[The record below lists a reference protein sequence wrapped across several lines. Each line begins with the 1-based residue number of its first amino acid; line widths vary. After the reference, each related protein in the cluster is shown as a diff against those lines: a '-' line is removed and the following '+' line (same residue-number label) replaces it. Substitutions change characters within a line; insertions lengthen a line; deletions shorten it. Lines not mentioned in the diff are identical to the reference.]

1 MAFPRFSTDLA
12 PLFQL
17 LDDYDAHRAYRPKS
31 KVTPV
36 RTFAPK
42 FDVCEFPDGYRL
54 DGELPGVNQSDIEI
68 EFSDPQT
75 LVIKGRVE
83 RNYNNTDTETD
94 DDSSSTKSRQ
104 PTVEDEIEEGDASSA
119 ITSPAKPAEHA
130 VTKSQNQTNYK
141 FWVSERSIGE
151 FQRTFAF
158 PTRVDQDAVKA
169 SLRNGILSIIVPK
182 EAAPKLKKIRVE

>member
-17 LDDYDAHRAYRPKS
+17 LDDYDTHRTYRPKS

-75 LVIKGRVE
+75 LVIKGQVE
-83 RNYNNTDTETD
+83 RNYDNTATETG

-104 PTVEDEIEEGDASSA
+104 PTVEEETEESNASSA
-119 ITSPAKPAEHA
+119 VTSPVKPAEQA
-130 VTKSQNQTNYK
+130 VTNSQTQANYK
-141 FWVSERSIGE
+141 LWVSERSIGE

-169 SLRNGILSIIVPK
+169 SLRNGILSILVPK

>member
-17 LDDYDAHRAYRPKS
+17 LDDYDTHRTSRPKS

-36 RTFAPK
+36 RFAPK

-54 DGELPGVNQSDIEI
+54 DGELPGANQGDIEI

-75 LVIKGRVE
+75 LVVKGRVE
-83 RNYNNTDTETD
+83 RNYSNTATEA
-94 DDSSSTKSRQ
+94 DDSSSTKPRQ
-104 PTVEDEIEEGDASSA
+104 PTVEDDTEESDASSST
-119 ITSPAKPAEHA
+119 TSPAKPSEQA
-130 VTKSQNQTNYK
+130 VTNSQNQTKYK

-169 SLRNGILSIIVPK
+169 SLRNGILSIVVPK

>member
-1 MAFPRFSTDLA
+1 
-12 PLFQL
+12 
-17 LDDYDAHRAYRPKS
+17 LDDYETHRTSRPKN

-42 FDVCEFPDGYRL
+42 FDACEFPDGYRL
-54 DGELPGVNQSDIEI
+54 DGELPGANQSDIEI

-83 RNYNNTDTETD
+83 RNYNNTATETD
-94 DDSSSTKSRQ
+94 DDSSSTKPRQ
-104 PTVEDEIEEGDASSA
+104 PTVEDDTEEGDASSST
-119 ITSPAKPAEHA
+119 TSPAKPAEQA
-130 VTKSQNQTNYK
+130 VTNLQNQTDYK

-151 FQRTFAF
+151 FQRAFAF

-169 SLRNGILSIIVPK
+169 SLRNGILSIVVPK

>member
-17 LDDYDAHRAYRPKS
+17 LDDYDTHRTSRPKS

-54 DGELPGVNQSDIEI
+54 DGELPGANQSDIEI

-83 RNYNNTDTETD
+83 RNYNNTATETD
-94 DDSSSTKSRQ
+94 DDSSSTKPRQ
-104 PTVEDEIEEGDASSA
+104 PTVEDDTEEGDASSST
-119 ITSPAKPAEHA
+119 TSPAKPAEQA
-130 VTKSQNQTNYK
+130 VTNSQNQTNYK

-151 FQRTFAF
+151 FQRAFAF

-169 SLRNGILSIIVPK
+169 SLRNGILSIVVPK
-182 EAAPKLKKIRVE
+182 EAVPKLKKIRVE

>member
-17 LDDYDAHRAYRPKS
+17 LDDYDTHRTYRPKS

-75 LVIKGRVE
+75 IVIKGHVE
-83 RNYNNTDTETD
+83 RNYDNTATETG

-104 PTVEDEIEEGDASSA
+104 PTVEDETEEGNASSA
-119 ITSPAKPAEHA
+119 IASPAKPAEQA
-130 VTKSQNQTNYK
+130 VTNSPTQTNYK
-141 FWVSERSIGE
+141 LWVSERSIGE

-158 PTRVDQDAVKA
+158 PTRLDQDAVKA
-169 SLRNGILSIIVPK
+169 SLRNGILSIVVPK